1 LCGVRA
7 RYFAVFPAWVSVSH
21 LASGM
26 QLIVDM
32 SSQRCV
38 LAIGSINLD
47 LQVKA
52 DGWPEQSETLLG
64 REFLCAGGGKAANV
78 AAFAAKLGIP
88 AQLIG
93 RVGDDS
99 FAELALSSLRSLH
112 VDLAGVR
119 PVRGATGVS
128 MIVVRDDGDK
138 TILLAPNANEQ
149 WEDDAERAV
158 RASIERCAPGSCVSV
173 DLEVP
178 ERIVLAALQAARARG
193 LQTVLDPSPA
203 DRASDEMLAL
213 CTYLVPNPRE
223 TERLTGVKVRSEADA
238 KKAGKRLLERKVPN
252 VCVKLPD
259 GGAALVTEESYEV
272 AKPPKVKVVDKT
284 GAGDAFAAG
293 LCVALYEEL
302 QPKAALR
309 MAVAAASFA
318 VTRYGSQ
325 AAYPTRA
332 ELDKLLAEA
341 PA

>member
-1 LCGVRA
+1 
-7 RYFAVFPAWVSVSH
+7 
-21 LASGM
+21 
-26 QLIVDM
+26 M
-32 SSQRCV
+32 SSERCV

-88 AQLIG
+88 ARLVG

-99 FAELALSSLRSLH
+99 FAELALAELRSLG
-112 VDLAGVR
+112 VELDGVR
-119 PVRGATGVS
+119 PSRGSTGVS

-149 WEDDAERAV
+149 WEDDAERAL
-158 RASIERCAPGSCVSV
+158 RAIVERCAPGSCVCV

-178 ERIVLAALQAARARG
+178 ERIVLAALQAARARD
-193 LQTVLDPSPA
+193 LPTVLDPSPA

-213 CTYLVPNPRE
+213 CTYIVPNPRE
-223 TERLTGVKVRSEADA
+223 AERLTGVKVRSETDA
-238 KKAGKRLLERKVPN
+238 KKAAERLLERKVAN
-252 VCVKLPD
+252 ACIKLPD
-259 GGAALVTEESYEV
+259 GGAALVSERGCELV
-272 AKPPKVKVVDKT
+272 KPAKVKVVDKT

-293 LCVALYEEL
+293 LCVALFEGL
-302 QPKAALR
+302 PPRAALR
-309 MAVAAASFA
+309 TAVAAASCA

-325 AAYPTRA
+325 ASYPTRS

>member
-1 LCGVRA
+1 
-7 RYFAVFPAWVSVSH
+7 
-21 LASGM
+21 
-26 QLIVDM
+26 M
-32 SSQRCV
+32 SSERCV

-52 DGWPEQSETLLG
+52 DGWPKESETLLA

-88 AQLIG
+88 ARLVG
-93 RVGDDS
+93 RVGDDA
-99 FAELALSSLRSLH
+99 FAELALEGLRAL
-112 VDLAGVR
+112 GVELDAVL
-119 PVRGATGVS
+119 PAHGSTGVS

-149 WEDDAERAV
+149 WEADAERAV
-158 RASIERCAPGSCVSV
+158 RASVERCAPGSILCVN
-173 DLEVP
+173 LEIP
-178 ERIVLAALQAARARG
+178 ERIVLATLKAARERG
-193 LQTVLDPSPA
+193 LRTVLDPSPA
-203 DRASDEMLAL
+203 ERATDEILAL

-223 TERLTGVKVRSEADA
+223 TERLTDVKVHSEADA

-259 GGAALVTEESYEV
+259 GGAAMLSEQGCELV
-272 AKPPKVKVVDKT
+272 KPPKVKVVDKT

-293 LCVALYEEL
+293 LCAALYQDL
-302 QPKAALR
+302 PPRAALR

-325 AAYPTRA
+325 AAYPKRV

>member
-1 LCGVRA
+1 
-7 RYFAVFPAWVSVSH
+7 
-21 LASGM
+21 
-26 QLIVDM
+26 M

-88 AQLIG
+88 SQLIG

-99 FAELALSSLRSLH
+99 FAELALAGLRSLR
-112 VDLAGVR
+112 VNLDGVS
-119 PVRGATGVS
+119 PVRGPTAVS

-149 WEDDAERAV
+149 WESDAERSV
-158 RASIERCAPGSCVSV
+158 RAAVERCAPGSSVGV
-173 DLEVP
+173 DLEIP
-178 ERIVLAALQAARARG
+178 ERIVLCALQAARARE

-203 DRASDEMLAL
+203 DRATDEMLAL

-223 TERLTGVKVRSEADA
+223 TERLTDVKVRSEADA
-238 KKAGKRLLERKVPN
+238 KKAGERLLERKVAN
-252 VCVKLPD
+252 VCIKLPD
-259 GGAALVTEESYEV
+259 GGALLMSERGSEL
-272 AKPPKVKVVDKT
+272 AKPPNVKVVDKT

-293 LCVALYEEL
+293 LCVALYEDL
-302 QPKAALR
+302 QPRAALR

-325 AAYPTRA
+325 AAYPTRG

>member
-1 LCGVRA
+1 M
-7 RYFAVFPAWVSVSH
+7 H
-21 LASGM
+21 
-26 QLIVDM
+26 
-32 SSQRCV
+32 SQRCV
-38 LAIGSINLD
+38 LAVGSINLD

-78 AAFAAKLGIP
+78 AAFAAKLGAP
-88 AQLIG
+88 SQLVG

-99 FAELALSSLRSLH
+99 FADIALTGLRSLR
-112 VDLAGVR
+112 VNLDGVSS
-119 PVRGATGVS
+119 VRGATAVS

-149 WEDDAERAV
+149 WEADAERSV
-158 RASIERCAPGSCVSV
+158 RAAVERCAPGSCVCV
-173 DLEVP
+173 DLEIP
-178 ERIVLAALQAARARG
+178 ERIVLCALQAARARE
-193 LQTVLDPSPA
+193 LRTVLDPSPA
-203 DRASDEMLAL
+203 DRATDEMLAL

-223 TERLTGVKVRSEADA
+223 TERLTDVKVRSEADA
-238 KKAGKRLLERKVPN
+238 KKAAKRLLERKVAN
-252 VCVKLPD
+252 VCIKLPD
-259 GGAALVTEESYEV
+259 GGALLMSERGTEL

-293 LCVALYEEL
+293 LCVALYEDL
-302 QPKAALR
+302 QPRAALR

-332 ELDKLLAEA
+332 ELDKLLTEA
-341 PA
+341 PE